1 MGHTIWWSSK
11 QQLKIYRHSDA
22 NLPVDPVGGVVVM
35 EECFQS
41 LRPMMDIHVEI
52 LGFIYIIPC
61 LKIAK
66 YKASFS
72 LYCSR
77 V

>member
-1 MGHTIWWSSK
+1 M
-11 QQLKIYRHSDA
+11 KIYRHSDT
-22 NLPVDPVGGVVVM
+22 NLPVDTLGGVVVM

-41 LRPMMDIHVEI
+41 LGPIVDIHVKI
-52 LGFIYIIPC
+52 LGFIYITPC

-66 YKASFS
+66 YEASFS